1 MKTST
6 RRNINIFANEFV
18 SNFIEGNDQKDSD
31 YRWEIA
37 YDCMVDEIG
46 QLITNTSLSLYF
58 EDEEDSAIIGVINYE
73 MIRNNKMKY
82 MYQVTCDFGDGDV
95 TNEDDE
101 EAFMEI
107 ADRINHISNGLFD
120 KICAYMHQYM
130 QENGED
136 STCECPS
143 SYEEYYS
150 PFKVKNFMKKYSI
163 SPYVPIDIEVVDD
176 KGLPIEYLN
185 IKEIAY
191 DDEAN
196 RLIVMLKK

>member
-6 RRNINIFANEFV
+6 RRNIKVFANEFV
-18 SNFIEGNDQKDSD
+18 SNFIEGNDPKDSD
-31 YRWEIA
+31 YKWKISTN
-37 YDCMVDEIG
+37 CIVDKLG
-46 QLITNTSLSLYF
+46 QLIKNTTLSCCF
-58 EDEEDSAIIGVINYE
+58 EYEEDSAVIGVINYE

-82 MYQVTCDFGDGDV
+82 MYQVTCNFGDGDV

>member
-6 RRNINIFANEFV
+6 RRNIKVFANEFV
-18 SNFIEGNDQKDSD
+18 SNFIEGNDPKDSD
-31 YRWEIA
+31 YKWKISTN
-37 YDCMVDEIG
+37 CIVDKLG
-46 QLITNTSLSLYF
+46 QLIKNTTLSCCF
-58 EDEEDSAIIGVINYE
+58 EYEEDSVVIGVINYE

-82 MYQVTCDFGDGDV
+82 MYQVTCNFGDGDV
-95 TNEDDE
+95 NNEDDE

-107 ADRINHISNGLFD
+107 VDCINRGLFE

>member
-6 RRNINIFANEFV
+6 RINIDVFAYEFV
-18 SNFIEGNDQKDSD
+18 SNFIEGNDPKNSE
-31 YRWEIA
+31 YKWEISTN
-37 YDCMVDEIG
+37 CMVDMLG
-46 QLITNTSLSLYF
+46 QLIKNTTLSCYF
-58 EDEEDSAIIGVINYE
+58 EDEEESSVIGVINYE

-82 MYQVTCDFGDGDV
+82 MYQVTCNFGDGDV
-95 TNEDDE
+95 DNEDDE

-107 ADRINHISNGLFD
+107 VDRINRGLFD